1 MVKNADEIYNELK
14 LIDMQCTGNCV
25 EALDTYSVK
34 SKRITLYVGRTQS
47 GNSYRY
53 AIGVVDVDT
62 KESAEAE
69 VLFGYYP
76 SKNVGHATFLG
87 TPVERILVSNSGMM
101 KNIYEILKAIG
112 RLYNLPVE
120 RKHY

>member
-62 KESAEAE
+62 KESSIKKCRSCNI
-69 VLFGYYP
+69 FRNTCRKNF
-76 SKNVGHATFLG
+76 SKQFRND
-87 TPVERILVSNSGMM
+87 E
-101 KNIYEILKAIG
+101 
-112 RLYNLPVE
+112 
-120 RKHY
+120 KHI